1 MALETMKESVKIIQ
15 SLSDYPNQEEGLTA
29 QEMKEKFDEAGVR
42 LQQYLNGSV
51 VPALNGKLDEVR
63 LNEAVSDAVELA
75 FQSFDLEKIGAA
87 PSGYGYGGLAI
98 QLGNIANETVLETA
112 LSSVYDKMEPT
123 ETKLVTYVD
132 WTAWRWFGILSK
144 SSENNGSFV
153 AHSAV
158 YGGGKIVK
166 TKNSGAWKPVEWEN
180 PPMMPGVEYRTIERW
195 NGNVKYKKLIK
206 YTTAEALTGSM
217 TLSIPH
223 GISGLSTVLSIQS
236 TTNGYVLPY
245 VTAGSSL
252 SISGWSGTNV
262 TMYVNTPSSW
272 SAGRDWYIELSYTK
286 SN

>member
-98 QLGNIANETVLETA
+98 QLGVIANETALETA
-112 LSSVYDKMEPT
+112 LSSVYDKMEPV

-132 WTAWRWFGILSK
+132 RTAWRWFGILSK
-144 SSENNGSFV
+144 SSENNGSLI
-153 AHSAV
+153 AHSA
-158 YGGGKIVK
+158 YGGGTNIVK
-166 TKNSGAWKPVEWEN
+166 TKNSGSWLPAEWDN
-180 PPMMPGVEYRTIERW
+180 PPMAAGAEYRTTERW
-195 NGNVKYKKLIK
+195 NGKPVYKKLIE
-206 YTTAEALTGSM
+206 YTNSEALSGTM
-217 TLSIPH
+217 TLNVPH
-223 GISGLSTVLSIQS
+223 GIASLDMIVTANC
-236 TTNGYVLPY
+236 TTSNYLLPY
-245 VTAGSSL
+245 LTAGSSL
-252 SISGWSGTNV
+252 CITAWSGTNI
-262 TMYVNTPSSW
+262 TLNSNSSW
-272 SAGRDWYIELSYTK
+272 GAGRKWYIELRYTK
-286 SN
+286 SA